1 MEIRNDITIFAGDT
15 RNSMQASDKAR
26 GSQPAEEKNQTIYA
40 GNLLTEFPLKDRI
53 QERRAQAQ
61 ERAMK
66 IVSDTWNGDR
76 QVEGLIEESRE
87 RRRNLQA
94 TYKEAQDRISEIR
107 KESDALRDVYG
118 VDADSEEQQYLDL
131 LLKEQAANRPFPEA
145 ELTEEE
151 SERLYEYRLQG
162 KELTEYQERQLDL
175 NNEIGQL
182 KLVAFIAEHGSID
195 SPGIWQE
202 NAVIR
207 GIREEQRKVHPMAD
221 ARKQAEEVMEA
232 ARDEIIGMV
241 TEEAKD
247 HIDDDQE
254 ERKEESEAIKEKK
267 EEQEAVLEKREE
279 REKELEK
286 LMEDMPVE
294 EMADLKNVQAQVQQK
309 VQDIVSKMNLVAEDI
324 KGAQVDASL

>member
-1 MEIRNDITIFAGDT
+1 MEVRNDITIFAGDT
-15 RNSMQASDKAR
+15 QNSVQASDKAR
-26 GSQPAEEKNQTIYA
+26 GSHAAEEKNQTIYA

-94 TYKEAQDRISEIR
+94 TYKEAQDRIAEIR
-107 KESDALRDVYG
+107 EESDALRDVYG

-131 LLKEQAANRPFPEA
+131 LLKEQAANRPFSQV

-162 KELTEYQERQLDL
+162 KELTEYQQRQLEL
-175 NNEIGQL
+175 NGEIGGYQ
-182 KLVAFIAEHGSID
+182 LVAHKAAA
-195 SPGIWQE
+195 GIEKE

-221 ARKQAEEVMEA
+221 AQKQAEEVMEA

-247 HIDDDQE
+247 HIDQEQE
-254 ERKEESEAIKEKK
+254 EKKEEAEAIKEKK

>member
-15 RNSMQASDKAR
+15 RNSVQASDKAR
-26 GSQPAEEKNQTIYA
+26 GSHAAEEKNQTIYA
-40 GNLLTEFPLKDRI
+40 GNLLTESPLRDRI

-94 TYKEAQDRISEIR
+94 TYKEAQDRIAEIR
-107 KESDALRDVYG
+107 EESDALRDVYG

-131 LLKEQAANRPFPEA
+131 LLKEQAANRPFSQV

-162 KELTEYQERQLDL
+162 KELTEYQQRQLEL
-175 NNEIGQL
+175 NGEIGGYQ
-182 KLVAFIAEHGSID
+182 LVAYKAAA
-195 SPGIWQE
+195 GIEKE

-221 ARKQAEEVMEA
+221 AQKQAEEVMEA
-232 ARDEIIGMV
+232 ARNEIIGMV

-247 HIDDDQE
+247 HIDEEQE
-254 ERKEESEAIKEKK
+254 EKKEEAEAIKEKK
-267 EEQEAVLEKREE
+267 EEQEEVLEKREE
-279 REKELEK
+279 REKELER
-286 LMEDMPVE
+286 LMEEMPVE
-294 EMADLKNVQAQVQQK
+294 EMTDLKNIQAQVQQK

>member
-40 GNLLTEFPLKDRI
+40 GNLLAEFPLKDRI

-94 TYKEAQDRISEIR
+94 AYKEAQDRISEIR
-107 KESDALRDVYG
+107 EEGNALRDVYG

-162 KELTEYQERQLDL
+162 KELTEYQQRQLEL
-175 NNEIGQL
+175 NGQIGGYQL
-182 KLVAFIAEHGSID
+182 AAHKAAAKIEK
-195 SPGIWQE
+195 E

-247 HIDDDQE
+247 HIDDEQE

-267 EEQEAVLEKREE
+267 EEQEVVLEKREE

>member
-1 MEIRNDITIFAGDT
+1 MEVRNDITIFAGDT
-15 RNSMQASDKAR
+15 RNSVQASDKAR
-26 GSQPAEEKNQTIYA
+26 GRQPAEEKNETIYA
-40 GNLLTEFPLKDRI
+40 GNLLAEFPLKDRI

-94 TYKEAQDRISEIR
+94 AYKEAQDRISEIR
-107 KESDALRDVYG
+107 EESNALWDVYG

-162 KELTEYQERQLDL
+162 KELTEYQQRQLEL
-175 NNEIGQL
+175 NGQIGGYQL
-182 KLVAFIAEHGSID
+182 AAHKAAAKIEK
-195 SPGIWQE
+195 E

-221 ARKQAEEVMEA
+221 AQKQAEEVMEA

-247 HIDDDQE
+247 HIDQEQE
-254 ERKEESEAIKEKK
+254 EKKEEAEAIKEKK

>member
-1 MEIRNDITIFAGDT
+1 MKIRNDITVFAGDP
-15 RNSMQASDKAR
+15 RNTVQASDKDK
-26 GSQPAEEKNQTIYA
+26 GSCASEKKNQTIYA
-40 GNLLTEFPLKDRI
+40 GNLLTESPLRDRI

-94 TYKEAQDRISEIR
+94 TYKEAQDRIAEIR
-107 KESDALRDVYG
+107 EESDALRDVYG

-162 KELTEYQERQLDL
+162 KELTEYQQRQLDL
-175 NNEIGQL
+175 NGEIGGYQ
-182 KLVAFIAEHGSID
+182 LVAHKAAARIEK
-195 SPGIWQE
+195 E

-221 ARKQAEEVMEA
+221 AQKQAEEVMEA

-247 HIDDDQE
+247 HIDQEQE
-254 ERKEESEAIKEKK
+254 EKKEEAEAIKEKK

>member
-1 MEIRNDITIFAGDT
+1 MEVRNDITIFAGDT
-15 RNSMQASDKAR
+15 RNSVQASDKAR
-26 GSQPAEEKNQTIYA
+26 GRQPVEEKNETIYA
-40 GNLLTEFPLKDRI
+40 GNLLAEFPLKDRI

-94 TYKEAQDRISEIR
+94 AYKEAQDRISEIR
-107 KESDALRDVYG
+107 EESDAMRDVYG

-162 KELTEYQERQLDL
+162 KELTEYQQRQLEL
-175 NNEIGQL
+175 NGQIGGYQL
-182 KLVAFIAEHGSID
+182 AAHKAAAKIEK
-195 SPGIWQE
+195 E

-207 GIREEQRKVHPMAD
+207 GIREEQWKVHPMAD
-221 ARKQAEEVMEA
+221 AQKQAEEVMEA

-247 HIDDDQE
+247 HIDQEQE